1 MSCLSQLYHSRQLLS
16 AAPGKYNWYHL
27 AEKTQIKP
35 DRLFMEVS
43 LNVLNTSTEKSTLE
57 TLIFFPSSQ
66 KNPIKFHET
75 GDTLVSGRSADPFG
89 SCI

>member
-1 MSCLSQLYHSRQLLS
+1 
-16 AAPGKYNWYHL
+16 
-27 AEKTQIKP
+27 
-35 DRLFMEVS
+35 MEVS

-75 GDTLVSGRSADPFG
+75 GDTLVSARSADPFG
-89 SCI
+89 SRI